1 MRRRRRRRQLRLA
14 RTVGVAFLLAA
25 VGFVVV
31 SHVTAPPARSRRV
44 ATQTTTKQTGQEGKT
59 TSVKH
64 LITAVKDV
72 FDVPAVTT
80 YLAASPYNV
89 TAAVFDEVTG
99 HTSIYRPGVI
109 EYGASIIKVD
119 ILATLLSEAQAQG
132 VTTLPSDQQVLA
144 QQMIE
149 ESNDDDAQNLW
160 DFEGGAA
167 AVGHFD
173 NEAGLTQTTPNMA
186 GYWGLTTTTAAD
198 QVQMV
203 KTVAYPNSVLTAASR
218 TYELG
223 LMTNVDP
230 TQAWGISYGVGTGAT
245 VAIKNGWLSLD
256 NESPPWQVNSIGWV
270 DGGGRNYVIA
280 VLVNGEATEEEG
292 IQTIQGLSSLIWQ
305 QLAPAT

>member
-1 MRRRRRRRQLRLA
+1 MA
-14 RTVGVAFLLAA
+14 IVLAA
-25 VGFVVV
+25 VGFVLV

-44 ATQTTTKQTGQEGKT
+44 ATQTTTKQNGSEGKT
-59 TSVKH
+59 TAVKN
-64 LITAVKDV
+64 LTTAGKDV
-72 FDVPAVTT
+72 FDVPAVAT

-99 HTSIYRPGVI
+99 RTAIYRPGVT
-109 EYGASIIKVD
+109 EYCASIMKVD

-160 DFEGGAA
+160 DFEGGATA
-167 AVGHFD
+167 IGHFD
-173 NEAGLTQTTPNMA
+173 KVAGLTQTTPDTA
-186 GYWGLTTTTAAD
+186 GLWGLSTTTAAD

-203 KTVAYPNSVLTAASR
+203 KTVAYPNSVLTNASR
-218 TYELG
+218 SYELG

-230 TQAWGISYGVGTGAT
+230 TQAWGISYGVSSAAT
-245 VAIKNGWLSLD
+245 VAIKNGWVTLD
-256 NESPPWQVNSIGWV
+256 NQSPPWQVNSIGWV
-270 DGGGRNYVIA
+270 DGDGRNYVIA
-280 VLVNGEATEEEG
+280 VLVNGENTEEEG

-305 QLAPAT
+305 QLAPET